1 MHIEYT
7 FRPTIATDEECQK
20 MVLIGRRTAD
30 LGRATTDGHTVIGLS
45 RTSEPSA
52 MTVTIVGAQLG
63 DEGKGG
69 MVDRWSEPA
78 DVVCRYQGGDN
89 AGHTVV
95 YDDPTDEQTESDDES
110 AEYKLSLVP
119 SGAVRGKTGVLG
131 NGCVVN
137 PATLF
142 EEIEGLRERGLDPD
156 VRVAERAHVIF
167 PYHRALD
174 GIEEDEKEDHIGTTG
189 NGIGPAYEDKAARR
203 GIRVGDLLDPAVL
216 RDRLESLL
224 PRKRTLCE
232 SVYNRDPDAFD
243 GAFDIDELFD
253 EYRAYGERLVDND
266 MPVNC
271 GAYLDERVERGEQLL
286 FEGAQGTAIDIDHGN
301 YPYVTSSNPTAG
313 GAATGTG
320 LGPTVVGGGEVIG
333 VVKAYLSRVG
343 AGPLPTEMGF
353 VEGQTPAEGG
363 DPDMADLAEHIR
375 EAGGEYGTVTGR
387 PRRIA
392 WLDMPMLRHAT
403 RASGFTGLAINHV
416 DTLAGIEE
424 IQVGHVYDLDT
435 DERSSSSSRDGGPDD
450 GETVTTMPATTE
462 RWSECEPQY
471 KTFDG
476 WSEAD
481 WDAVA
486 NEGYDAL
493 PANARTYVE
502 YVSDELG
509 VPISAIGVG
518 PDREQTIVLDN
529 PF

>member
-1 MHIEYT
+1 
-7 FRPTIATDEECQK
+7 
-20 MVLIGRRTAD
+20 
-30 LGRATTDGHTVIGLS
+30 
-45 RTSEPSA
+45 

-69 MVDRWSEPA
+69 MVDRWSETA

-95 YDDPTDEQTESDDES
+95 YDDRATDGGATTADATDAGDENT
-110 AEYKLSLVP
+110 EYKLSLVP
-119 SGAVRGKTGVLG
+119 SGAIRGKTGVLG
-131 NGCVVN
+131 NGCVIN

-142 EEIEGLRERGLDPD
+142 DEIEGLRERGLDPD

-174 GIEEDEKEDHIGTTG
+174 GIEEDSKDDHIGTTG
-189 NGIGPAYEDKAARR
+189 NGIGPTYEDKAARR
-203 GIRVGDLLDPAVL
+203 GVRIGDLLDADVL
-216 RDRLESLL
+216 RDRLEGLV
-224 PRKRTLCE
+224 PQKRAICE
-232 SVYNRDPDAFD
+232 SVYGVDPDAFD
-243 GAFDIDELFD
+243 GAFDVDELFA
-253 EYRAYGERLVDND
+253 EYRSYGERLATND

-271 GAYLDERVERGEQLL
+271 GAFLDAHRERGDRLL
-286 FEGAQGTAIDIDHGN
+286 FEGAQGTAIDLDHGN

-320 LGPTVVGGGEVIG
+320 LGPTVVGSGEIVGI
-333 VVKAYLSRVG
+333 VKAYLSRVG

-353 VEGQTPAEGG
+353 VEGQTPAGG
-363 DPDMADLAEHIR
+363 GNRDMTDLAAHIR

-392 WLDMPMLRHAT
+392 WLDMPMLRHAA

-424 IQVGHVYDLDT
+424 IRVGHAYDLA
-435 DERSSSSSRDGGPDD
+435 

-471 KTFDG
+471 RTFDG
-476 WSEAD
+476 WSDAD

-486 NEGYDAL
+486 REGYDAL

-502 YVSDELG
+502 YVGDELD
-509 VPISAIGVG
+509 VPIFAIGVG
-518 PDREQTIVLDN
+518 PDREQTIVLDD